1 MTDELGI
8 IVDRLT
14 NRFPFLEIFLWVLGI
29 AVAAIIFLAFAPG
42 FITILAGSPT
52 PTSAPKATVTP
63 RATWTALP
71 TSTDIP
77 LPPPVAA
84 RTALPVPTPPPNA
97 QEFVIA
103 ADPRRSGWLTN
114 KETGIHWGD
123 RNLHAGSYKAQVFQT
138 LLYFDVSAIIPGS
151 KIVYAQV
158 ELDGLNRANLGPD
171 GVWSLRALPTDLLA
185 NWTLRPNQDFRDA
198 SARFDVGNP
207 LKPEDL
213 AEDRINQFIIAP
225 AHFARLEEMIN
236 TKGALALRL
245 DGPAS
250 ASDNLF
256 TWDAG
261 DRDPKIGQ
269 HPTLRVI
276 VVPSQYAYITQTP
289 TPRTVLTAAA
299 LVATATEFAQRYG
312 SPTPLPRKFATMPPL
327 HPITPEPTPANA
339 ETITAREMYAT
350 AVAMTTG
357 TLTPTPLHWVTT
369 TPVPLVIPARN
380 LSPTH
385 TATPTATPLP
395 IAQSA
400 KRAIPADLY
409 NKILFQRGPRYAPT
423 IWVMDPD
430 GKNLGLI
437 TERVVYEIAT
447 ARDTISPDGIFALFN
462 ADDRNRPDTLQIW
475 RSDLRQPQLPPT
487 PLTALRSGIAF
498 APTWSPDGIKIAYT
512 STETGRHEIWTL
524 DVNTRAMKQLTI
536 SADWFWNQFPSWSP
550 DSKQIVFSSDRD
562 HSGMFSE
569 IWVMN
574 ADGTGWRKL
583 GDGTSDAWG
592 AVWIK
597 WKQ

>member
-1 MTDELGI
+1 
-8 IVDRLT
+8 
-14 NRFPFLEIFLWVLGI
+14 
-29 AVAAIIFLAFAPG
+29 
-42 FITILAGSPT
+42 
-52 PTSAPKATVTP
+52 
-63 RATWTALP
+63 
-71 TSTDIP
+71 
-77 LPPPVAA
+77 
-84 RTALPVPTPPPNA
+84 
-97 QEFVIA
+97 
-103 ADPRRSGWLTN
+103 
-114 KETGIHWGD
+114 
-123 RNLHAGSYKAQVFQT
+123 
-138 LLYFDVSAIIPGS
+138 
-151 KIVYAQV
+151 
-158 ELDGLNRANLGPD
+158 
-171 GVWSLRALPTDLLA
+171 
-185 NWTLRPNQDFRDA
+185 
-198 SARFDVGNP
+198 
-207 LKPEDL
+207 
-213 AEDRINQFIIAP
+213 
-225 AHFARLEEMIN
+225 
-236 TKGALALRL
+236 
-245 DGPAS
+245 
-250 ASDNLF
+250 
-256 TWDAG
+256 
-261 DRDPKIGQ
+261 
-269 HPTLRVI
+269 
-276 VVPSQYAYITQTP
+276 
-289 TPRTVLTAAA
+289 
-299 LVATATEFAQRYG
+299 
-312 SPTPLPRKFATMPPL
+312 
-327 HPITPEPTPANA
+327 
-339 ETITAREMYAT
+339 MYAT